1 MLSKTLGK
9 HRKTFL
15 LILIGKK
22 SKENLVHIPNERKK
36 GSRKKKKKGH
46 KIKMKKIKQKH
57 FYENKYK

>member
-36 GSRKKKKKGH
+36 GSRKKKKGH
-46 KIKMKKIKQKH
+46 KIKMEKIKQKH